1 MKLNRANQPVVLSDM
16 RALSAARLMRGQ
28 RKAEGL
34 RILGQLLL
42 AVAGWV
48 LILAW
53 LS

>member
-1 MKLNRANQPVVLSDM
+1 MKLNRANEPIVLTDM
-16 RALSAARLMRGQ
+16 RPLSVARLMRGQ

>member
-1 MKLNRANQPVVLSDM
+1 VKLNRADEPVVLSDM
-16 RALSAARLMRGQ
+16 RPLSVARLVRGQ

-42 AVAGWV
+42 AIAGWL

-53 LS
+53 LR